1 MVGARVVQSAT
12 GDGNCDLL
20 AVLVSV
26 LAHTFHANA
35 ARRLCLLPC
44 SVACC
49 CFLRYELSANTAF
62 NHLQRPNIQQ
72 GPTIG
77 GFHMKMR
84 RVVIIV
90 VHADHAQL
98 QTDKDGHFV
107 TDPPRQTRYPSSR

>member
-1 MVGARVVQSAT
+1 MAGTVVQSAT

-49 CFLRYELSANTAF
+49 CFLPYELSANTAF
-62 NHLQRPNIQQ
+62 CL
-72 GPTIG
+72 TI
-77 GFHMKMR
+77 
-84 RVVIIV
+84 
-90 VHADHAQL
+90 
-98 QTDKDGHFV
+98 
-107 TDPPRQTRYPSSR
+107 PRSIASSSSRIDENANE